1 MMSPVAGKR
10 ALFPSGRSTLAL
22 RRTKSIP
29 AGGLDMQKRSC
40 IAAFAVLFLTVSPA
54 IAAPTTEQS
63 MTSKSVGKL
72 TPDEEKALLAPYRAK
87 IDALDA
93 QIVGLLGQRFD
104 VIRDVAVL
112 KAKHGIAP
120 ILPDRVEEVV
130 SHARARAEK
139 AGVDPKL
146 VEQIYRIII
155 DTACQEEED
164 YARAQ
169 QAQIPPQ
176 AKPE

>member
-1 MMSPVAGKR
+1 
-10 ALFPSGRSTLAL
+10 
-22 RRTKSIP
+22 
-29 AGGLDMQKRSC
+29 MQKRPYL
-40 IAAFAVLFLTVSPA
+40 IAGAVLFLALHPA
-54 IAAPTTEQS
+54 FADPPAQTTEQP
-63 MTSKSVGKL
+63 MTSKKL

-93 QIVGLLGQRFD
+93 QIVALLGQRFD
-104 VIRDVAVL
+104 VIHDVARL
-112 KAKHGIAP
+112 KAEHGIAP

-130 SHARARAEK
+130 RHARAKAEK

-155 DTACQEEED
+155 DSACQEEEN

-169 QAQIPPQ
+169 QAK
-176 AKPE
+176 AK

>member
-10 ALFPSGRSTLAL
+10 ALFLFYRSTLAL

-40 IAAFAVLFLTVSPA
+40 IAAFAVLFSTVSPA
-54 IAAPTTEQS
+54 IADPPTTTEQP
-63 MTSKSVGKL
+63 MTTKSAGKL
-72 TPDEEKALLAPYRAK
+72 TPDEEKALLAPYRVK

-104 VIRDVAVL
+104 VIRDVAKL
-112 KAKHGIAP
+112 KAEHGIAP

-130 SHARARAEK
+130 QHARAKAEK
-139 AGVDPKL
+139 AGVDPAL
-146 VEQIYRIII
+146 VEKIYRIII
-155 DTACQEEED
+155 DTACQEEEE

-169 QAQIPPQ
+169 QAKTQ
-176 AKPE
+176 